1 MERPE
6 VRNVSLWLDDT
17 FWDFESFPRLK
28 ERGDVPV
35 VYTTGDVKLD
45 KKSFE
50 LFNAPPP
57 GYKPIKVSLRFV
69 GGIGGIRV
77 SMHFFNT
84 KDSIEYL
91 VEIQESS

>member
-1 MERPE
+1 M
-6 VRNVSLWLDDT
+6 SLWLDDT
-17 FWDFESFPRLK
+17 LWDFESFPRLK
-28 ERGDVPV
+28 ERRNVPV

-50 LFNAPPP
+50 LFNAPLV
-57 GYKPIKVSLRFV
+57 GQKPVKVSLRLV

-77 SMHFFNT
+77 SMRFFNT
-84 KDSIEYL
+84 KDNIEYL